1 MIQNKTILIGI
12 TGGIGT
18 GKSTVTKFIKEKG
31 YAVLDADKIAREVVE
46 KDMPAYKML
55 VEEFGSKVLREDGSL
70 DRKML
75 GNIIFNDN
83 KKRTKLNNIVHS
95 HIFIRM
101 KRLVDEMSVK
111 YNIVFLDIPL
121 LFEEYDKL
129 KEHGILFDEI
139 WLVYANHQTQ
149 IQRITKRDNISEES
163 AIARINSQI
172 DIEKKTK
179 MASEILDNSRTI
191 EELEKQIDKLCKR
204 V

>member
-1 MIQNKTILIGI
+1 M
-12 TGGIGT
+12 
-18 GKSTVTKFIKEKG
+18 
-31 YAVLDADKIAREVVE
+31 
-46 KDMPAYKML
+46 
-55 VEEFGSKVLREDGSL
+55 
-70 DRKML
+70 
-75 GNIIFNDN
+75 
-83 KKRTKLNNIVHS
+83 
-95 HIFIRM
+95 
-101 KRLVDEMSVK
+101 
-111 YNIVFLDIPL
+111 
-121 LFEEYDKL
+121 